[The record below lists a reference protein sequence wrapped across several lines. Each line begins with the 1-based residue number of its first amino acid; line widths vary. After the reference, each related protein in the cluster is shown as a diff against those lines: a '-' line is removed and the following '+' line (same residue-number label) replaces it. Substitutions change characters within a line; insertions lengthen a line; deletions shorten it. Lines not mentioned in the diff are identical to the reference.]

1 MPPIAG
7 VANGAM
13 IMEDVLFDDLE
24 FESMERS
31 MKPKVLGSKLLDEA
45 FYDTPLDFFIMFSSV
60 AGVVGNTGQGT
71 YAAANMYMAGLV
83 LKRRKRGVV
92 GSAIAYSP
100 LMGLGYIN
108 RTDETMGDKFRSMG
122 ISLLSETDFHYAFAE
137 AIKEGQ
143 AKCHDRAELITGCSP
158 MVLADVV
165 RGRIRSDI
173 RFSHLNLERTTGK
186 AGSGSGANSSV
197 KAQLQQ
203 ASSLEEVQDIIL
215 GKDPLR

>member
-13 IMEDVLFDDLE
+13 VMEDVLFDHVT

-45 FYDTPLDFFIMFSSV
+45 FYDTPLDFFIMFSSA

-71 YAAANMYMAGLV
+71 YAAANMYMAGLAF
-83 LKRRKRGVV
+83 KRRKRGVV

-122 ISLLSETDFHYAFAE
+122 ISLLSETDCHYAFAE

-143 AKCHDRAELITGCSP
+143 AKCHDRAELMMGCLP

-165 RGRIRSDI
+165 RARTRSDI
-173 RFSHLNLERTTGK
+173 RFSHLNLERTAGQ
-186 AGSGSGANSSV
+186 AGSGSAAHSSV
-197 KAQLQQ
+197 KVQLQE
-203 ASSLEEVQDIIL
+203 AGSLEEVQEIML
-215 GKDPLR
+215 GKDTAR